1 MNIFSLNSSRLTA
14 LTALVALLALGTDVS
29 AQPTFGNP
37 SPTAGSST
45 SDKANAAAD
54 AASAH
59 PNLQP
64 YRVRNFVIKT

>member
-1 MNIFSLNSSRLTA
+1 MSQQFNAFKGA
-14 LTALVALLALGTDVS
+14 AAAALLVLAAVGGAVQ

-54 AASAH
+54 AAA
-59 PNLQP
+59 
-64 YRVRNFVIKT
+64 YK